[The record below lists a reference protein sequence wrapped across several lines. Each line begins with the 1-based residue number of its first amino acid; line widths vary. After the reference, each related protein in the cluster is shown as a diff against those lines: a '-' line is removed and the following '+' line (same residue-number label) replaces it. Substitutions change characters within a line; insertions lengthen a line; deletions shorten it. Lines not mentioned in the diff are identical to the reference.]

1 MCGII
6 GYVGPRR
13 AEELLLSGLS
23 RLEYR
28 GYDSAGI
35 AVLTS
40 HGLFLLR
47 RVGKLENLRQAV
59 LESGV
64 SGNLGIGH
72 TRWATHGLPTEENAH
87 PHLDCTGKIALV
99 HNGIIENHRALRE
112 KLLKNGH
119 IFRSQTDTETLV
131 HLVEE
136 NYDGDLVEAVRKA
149 LAEARGAYAIAV
161 IHADHPQEIVAARE
175 GSPLVAGI
183 LPQEGFLASDVPALL
198 PYTRTLHF
206 LEDGEVVRLAPGKLE
221 IWDRRGIRKG
231 PNFRTVP
238 WDPLSA
244 EKMGYRHFMEK
255 EIHEQPRAVADT
267 LRSELATPWEEGLG
281 KLDLSEID
289 HVYLVACG
297 TSYHAALV
305 AEYLWEPLLGL
316 PVAAEIA
323 SEFRYKGP
331 AVGRSTLVVAVSQSG
346 ETIDTLMAVRGAKE
360 RGAKVIGVVN
370 IVGSALARESHAVL
384 YTRAGLEIGVAAT
397 KTFTAQ
403 IAALALLGL
412 WLARSRGVL
421 SENDLQELKEE
432 LSQAPRLVERALE
445 LGPAIEALAQK
456 LYSFP
461 NFLYLGRGILYPL
474 ALEGALKLKEIS
486 YIHAEGYAA
495 GEMKHGP
502 IALVHEGMPVVVLYS
517 QEELPDKVLSNIQ
530 EVKARRGILVVFADD
545 APPELREL
553 GDHLVLLPKASRR
566 LLPFTFTP
574 ALQLLAYHI
583 ARLRGT
589 DVDQPRNLAKTVTVE

>member
-13 AEELLLSGLS
+13 AEDILLSGLS

-28 GYDSAGI
+28 GYDSAGV

-40 HGLFLLR
+40 QGLSLLR
-47 RVGKLENLRQAV
+47 RVGKLENLRKAV

-64 SGNLGIGH
+64 TGNLGIGH

-87 PHLDCTGKIALV
+87 PHLDCAGKIALV

-112 KLLKNGH
+112 KLLTRGH
-119 IFRSQTDTETLV
+119 SFRSQTDTETLV

-136 NYDGDLVEAVRKA
+136 NYEGDLVEAVRRA
-149 LAEARGAYAIAV
+149 LAEARGAYAVAV
-161 IHADHPQEIVAARE
+161 IHAEHPQEIVAARE
-175 GSPLVAGI
+175 GSPLVVGI
-183 LPQEGFLASDVPALL
+183 LPGEGFLASDVPALL
-198 PYTRTLHF
+198 PYTRTFHF
-206 LEDGEVVRLAPGKLE
+206 LEDGEIARITPGRLE
-221 IWDRRGIRKG
+221 IWDRQGKRKE

-244 EKMGYRHFMEK
+244 EKLGFRHFMEK

-281 KLDLSEID
+281 KVDLSQVEHI
-289 HVYLVACG
+289 YLVACG

-316 PVAAEIA
+316 PVASEIA
-323 SEFRYKGP
+323 SEFRYKSP
-331 AVGRSTLVVAVSQSG
+331 AVGKNTLVVAVSQSG
-346 ETIDTLMAVRGAKE
+346 ETIDTLMALRGAKE
-360 RGAKVIGVVN
+360 RGAQVIGVVN
-370 IVGSALARESHAVL
+370 IVGSAIAREADAVL

-403 IAALALLGL
+403 IAALILLGL
-412 WLARSRGVL
+412 WLARSRGIL
-421 SENDLQELKEE
+421 SEEDLQKLKEE
-432 LSQAPRLVERALE
+432 LSQAPRLVEQSLL
-445 LGPAIEALAQK
+445 LGPAIEGLAQK

-461 NFLYLGRGILYPL
+461 NFLYLGRGLLFPL

-517 QEELPDKVLSNIQ
+517 AEELPEKVLSNIQ
-530 EVKARRGILVVFADD
+530 EAKARRGILVVFGDD
-545 APPELREL
+545 APEELREL
-553 GDHLVLLPKASRR
+553 TDHLVLLPRAPRM
-566 LLPFTFTP
+566 LLPFTFAP